1 VGHRDG
7 MTAGRKT
14 ELQSKGRSARKGG
27 RSQDGAM
34 LDISSSPLP
43 SAARASA
50 SPEVDAVRYDAL
62 RRRDAASDGV
72 FWYAVLTTG
81 VYCRPSCAARLP
93 RPENVSFHETRESA
107 EAAGYRPCK
116 RCKPRDLPAPERL
129 AAMMREVRAHI
140 EGAEATVSLD
150 ALARRAGVSP
160 GYLQRTFK
168 AVVGMTPREYS
179 AAHRLQRVQ
188 HALSQGAE
196 VTTALYDAGYASSS
210 RFYEQESKTLGML
223 PAALRKGG
231 EGAVVHFV
239 VRDTS
244 LGRMMVAATARG
256 VCSVSFGAASEE
268 RDLERSL
275 RARFPR
281 ATLARAT
288 EGSNEH
294 ARVDALATRVA
305 ALVDGTPVPPDLPL
319 DLLGTAFQQRVWRA
333 LREVPAGTT
342 ATYTQIAKRVGAP
355 AAVRA
360 VGSACGRNP
369 VAVVVPCHRILRED
383 GGLGGYAWGLP
394 RKEALLARE
403 RKTP

>member
-1 VGHRDG
+1 

-14 ELQSKGRSARKGG
+14 ELQSKRRSARRGAA
-27 RSQDGAM
+27 SHHEAM
-34 LDISSSPLP
+34 LYLTSAPLP
-43 SAARASA
+43 APLPAPPRASA
-50 SPEVDAVRYDAL
+50 SPSADAL
-62 RRRDAASDGV
+62 RYEAIRRRDDGSDGV

-116 RCKPRDLPAPERL
+116 RCKPRDLPAPERR
-129 AAMMREVRAHI
+129 AAMMREVRAQI
-140 EGAEATVSLD
+140 EAAEGHVSLE
-150 ALARRAGVSP
+150 ALAQRAGVSP

-168 AVVGMTPREYS
+168 AVVGMSPREYG

-188 HALSQGAE
+188 TALSRGSE
-196 VTTALYDAGYASSS
+196 VTTAIHDAGYGSSS
-210 RFYEQESKTLGML
+210 RFYEQESKSLGML

-231 EGAVVHFV
+231 EGARVDFV

-244 LGRMMVAATARG
+244 LGRMLLAATARG
-256 VCSVSFGAASEE
+256 VCSVSFGSAAEE
-268 RDLERSL
+268 RDLEKSL

-281 ATLARAT
+281 AIVGPAP
-288 EGSNEH
+288 EGSIEL
-294 ARVDALATRVA
+294 RRLDALAALVA
-305 ALVDGTPVPPDLPL
+305 ELVDGTPASRDIPL

-342 ATYTQIAKRVGAP
+342 ATYTQIAQRVGAP

-360 VGSACGRNP
+360 VGSACGKNP

-383 GGLGGYAWGLP
+383 GGLGGYAWGLG
-394 RKEALLARE
+394 RKQTLLARE
-403 RKTP
+403 RKTS

>member
-1 VGHRDG
+1 
-7 MTAGRKT
+7 
-14 ELQSKGRSARKGG
+14 
-27 RSQDGAM
+27 M
-34 LDISSSPLP
+34 LD
-43 SAARASA
+43 ASA
-50 SPEVDAVRYDAL
+50 SPLPAPARACSAPGLEAVRYEAI

-81 VYCRPSCAARLP
+81 VYCRPSCVARLP

-116 RCKPRDLPAPERL
+116 RCKPREAPAAERR
-129 AAMMREVRAHI
+129 AAMMRGVRAHI
-140 EGAEATVSLD
+140 EGAEGPLSLD

-168 AVVGMTPREYS
+168 AVVGMTPREYG

-188 HALSQGAE
+188 NALSDGSE
-196 VTTALYDAGYASSS
+196 VTAALHEAGYASSS
-210 RFYEQESKTLGML
+210 RFYEHESKALGML

-244 LGRMMVAATARG
+244 LGRMLVAATARG

-268 RDLERSL
+268 RAMENAL
-275 RARFPR
+275 RARLPR
-281 ATLARAT
+281 AALARAE
-288 EGSNEH
+288 EGSSEH
-294 ARVDALATRVA
+294 ARVDALAMRVA
-305 ALVDGTPVPPDLPL
+305 ALVDGAKVASDVPL

-342 ATYTQIAKRVGAP
+342 ATYTEIAQRVGAP

-360 VGSACGRNP
+360 VGSACGKNP
-369 VAVVVPCHRILRED
+369 VAVVVPCHRILRGD
-383 GGLGGYAWGLP
+383 GGLGGYAWGLG
-394 RKEALLARE
+394 RKRALLARE
-403 RKTP
+403 RKAP

>member
-1 VGHRDG
+1 
-7 MTAGRKT
+7 
-14 ELQSKGRSARKGG
+14 
-27 RSQDGAM
+27 M
-34 LDISSSPLP
+34 LDISSSPVP
-43 SAARASA
+43 APVRASA
-50 SPEVDAVRYDAL
+50 PVDLDATRYEAI
-62 RRRDAASDGV
+62 RRRDPASDGV

-93 RPENVSFHETRESA
+93 RPENVSFHATRESA

-129 AAMMREVRAHI
+129 AAMVREVRAHI
-140 EGAEATVSLD
+140 EGAEAQLSLD
-150 ALARRAGVSP
+150 ALAQRAGVSP

-168 AVVGMTPREYS
+168 SVVGMTPREYG

-188 HALSQGAE
+188 NALARGAE
-196 VTTALYDAGYASSS
+196 VTTALHDAGYGSSS

-231 EGAVVHFV
+231 EGAAIHFA

-256 VCSVSFGAASEE
+256 ICSVAFGAAAQE
-268 RDLERSL
+268 RELEQKL

-281 ATLARAT
+281 ATVAPAA
-288 EGSNEH
+288 EGSAEL
-294 ARVDALATRVA
+294 RRLEALSALVA
-305 ALVDGTPVPPDLPL
+305 ALVDGTPASRDVPL

-342 ATYTQIAKRVGAP
+342 ATYTEIAERVGAP

-369 VAVVVPCHRILRED
+369 VAVVVPCHRILRGD
-383 GGLGGYAWGLP
+383 GGLGGYAWGLT